1 MDTPEPTTVQADFTS
16 SAKADPDPIL
26 VSVTDLRR
34 DMAKYFGLASRG
46 EIVVITK
53 EGVPYLQLVP
63 VRYRYYIPDVL
74 EQSVPR
80 ATPAVASE

>member
-1 MDTPEPTTVQADFTS
+1 MDTRQSAAVQPDFTP

-46 EIVVITK
+46 KIVVITK

-74 EQSVPR
+74 EQAAPR